1 VGGRVSGCHGDLGA
15 LFAVFGRSVYLA
27 DVLDDSEV
35 FDSRS
40 RLTDVIGLGVL
51 TRLVHRDLVDEVIAK
66 TGRREARS
74 RLLPARVVVYL
85 VLALCLFTADGYEEV
100 VRKLTNG
107 LRGLRIWRDEWKV
120 PVPSAISKARTRL
133 GAEPLAE
140 LFGRVCVPVARP
152 STPGAFYAGLR
163 VMAIDGVIL
172 DVADTPENEAAFHR
186 RNAGTARAG
195 AFPQVRIVSLTE
207 CGTHASVWAEFDTWK
222 VGERTLAARM
232 TGQFTTGMLVLADRG
247 FYSYDFWK
255 ESLAGGAQLL
265 WRVPNNLD
273 LPVLGVLTDGSYSSE
288 LVPGQIKAAIKAG
301 GRASRADGLRISVR
315 VIEYMITN
323 RGESETI
330 RLITSIADHNLAPA
344 VELAAV
350 YAQRWE
356 HELTFDEIETH
367 QMHPGRVLRSRTP
380 DLVRQEVWALLI
392 THYAV
397 RAFITEAADDLGA
410 DPDRYSFTRTINVI
424 RRQVLNQAALSPLNT
439 PQSDS

>member
-1 VGGRVSGCHGDLGA
+1 MVDGFEVPLG
-15 LFAVFGRSVYLA
+15 
-27 DVLDDSEV
+27 
-35 FDSRS
+35 S
-40 RLTDVIGLGVL
+40 RLTDVVGLGVL
-51 TRLVHRDLVDEVIAK
+51 TRLVHRDLVDDVLAR
-66 TGRREARS
+66 TGRREVRA

-133 GAEPLAE
+133 GSEPMAE
-140 LFGRVCVPVARP
+140 LFRLVCVPVARV
-152 STPGAFYAGLR
+152 STPGAFYAGFR
-163 VMAIDGVIL
+163 VMAIDGVVL
-172 DVADTPENEAAFHR
+172 DTPDTPENEAEFHR
-186 RNAGTARAG
+186 RNAGTVRAG

-222 VGERTLAARM
+222 VGERALAARM
-232 TGQFTTGMLVLADRG
+232 TGQFVEGMLVLADRG
-247 FYSYDFWK
+247 FYSYDLWK
-255 ESLAGGAQLL
+255 DSLANGAQLL

-273 LPVLGVLTDGSYSSE
+273 LPVLGYLPDGSFRSV
-288 LVPGQIKAAIKAG
+288 LVPGQVKAAIKAG
-301 GRASRADGLRISVR
+301 GRASRADGLRISIR

-323 RGESETI
+323 RGDSETI
-330 RLITSIADHNLAPA
+330 RLITSIADHDVAPA
-344 VELAAV
+344 LRLAEL

-356 HELTFDEIETH
+356 HELSFDEIETH

-380 DLVRQEVWALLI
+380 ELVKQEIWALLI

-424 RRQVLNQAALSPLNT
+424 RRQVLNQAAISPLGAST
-439 PQSDS
+439 RDA

>member
-1 VGGRVSGCHGDLGA
+1 
-15 LFAVFGRSVYLA
+15 LFAVFFGIVYLA
-27 DVLDDSEV
+27 GVLDDSEV
-35 FDSRS
+35 LSARS
-40 RLTDVIGLGVL
+40 RLTDVVGLGVL
-51 TRLVHRDLVDEVIAK
+51 TRLVHRDLVDEVVAR

-85 VLALCLFTADGYEEV
+85 VLALCLFTTDGYEEV

-120 PVPSAISKARTRL
+120 PVPSAVSKARARL
-133 GAEPLAE
+133 GSEPMAE
-140 LFGRVCVPVARP
+140 LFRQVCVPIAKP
-152 STPGAFYAGLR
+152 STPGAFCAGFR
-163 VMAIDGVIL
+163 VMAIDGVVL
-172 DVADTPENEAAFHR
+172 DVPDTPENEAEFHR
-186 RNAGTARAG
+186 RNAGTTRAG

-222 VGERTLAARM
+222 VGERALAAKM
-232 TGQFTTGMLVLADRG
+232 TGQFTTGMLILADRG

-255 ESLAGGAQLL
+255 DSASNGAQLL

-273 LPVLGVLTDGSYSSE
+273 LPVLGALPDGSYRSE
-288 LVPGQIKAAIKAG
+288 LVPGQVKAAIKAG

-330 RLITSIADHNLAPA
+330 RLVTSIADHTLAPA
-344 VELAAV
+344 LELAGL

-380 DLVRQEVWALLI
+380 DLVKQEVWALLI

-410 DPDRYSFTRTINVI
+410 DPDRYSFTRAINVI
-424 RRQVLNQAALSPLNT
+424 RRQVLNQAAISPLRT
-439 PQSDS
+439 PQIDA